1 MQNLLKRV
9 AIGVMGTIAGPLFG
23 LQSVDAFTF
32 DQQEVS
38 QEKFI
43 AIAVPL
49 AQGDL
54 HNLLVLE
61 QISSAKKCWQEDTN
75 QPGVVDPLL
84 LNFDFTG
91 ICGRS
96 TDSNGYSIRVAGQD
110 LGIDYRLSV
119 RKRGSALALV
129 GYSAKD
135 ARAPEL
141 IIGRTTQSGSGFL
154 KIELEPGWRFAKRA
168 YDGKTLGHI
177 YLTRDSFPAVA
188 DPIALENS
196 PKADPK
202 EAISQRV
209 GALPEERTSKRKQ
222 NKSKVVASQS
232 ADANA
237 AKISGAN
244 PSKTT
249 APPSRSAFT
258 KPISIPVPTPGIST
272 PIQAAT
278 VPKAKSIA
286 IAPPPASSRTAN
298 TPFTTPIQIP
308 VPEPNQAPSQS
319 LPPARQYQR
328 PASGPSD
335 LPSLAAGVL
344 PVPGGDIPLGNAPGR
359 EGVYQGFSSN
369 EVPEDGSPP
378 APPMQLAS
386 VASAPSP
393 ALSSH
398 RYRVVVT
405 ASGAQQNELR
415 TLVPDAFRSNY
426 RGQSVLQVGAYRSQQ
441 EADEMLNFLS
451 QNGISGVLDE
461 R

>member
-1 MQNLLKRV
+1 MQHLLKRV
-9 AIGVMGTIAGPLFG
+9 AIGAVGTISGPLFS
-23 LQSVDAFTF
+23 LQSVGAFTF

-49 AQGDL
+49 AQGDN
-54 HNLLVLE
+54 HNLLILE
-61 QISSAKKCWQEDTN
+61 QISSAKKCWQEETN

-96 TDSNGYSIRVAGQD
+96 TDSNGYSIRVGGQD

-119 RKRGSALALV
+119 RKRGGAFALV

-135 ARAPEL
+135 TRAPEL
-141 IIGRTTQSGSGFL
+141 MIGRTTQSGSGFL

-177 YLTRDSFPAVA
+177 YLARDSFPAVT
-188 DPIALENS
+188 DPIAPERS
-196 PKADPK
+196 PKADP
-202 EAISQRV
+202 EVVIAQ
-209 GALPEERTSKRKQ
+209 GAGAAPEEGAGKQ
-222 NKSKVVASQS
+222 NKSKIIASES

-237 AKISGAN
+237 AKTSVAN

-249 APPSRSAFT
+249 AQKRRASFT

-272 PIQAAT
+272 PIRSAS

-286 IAPPPASSRTAN
+286 IAPPPTSNRTAN

-308 VPEPNQAPSQS
+308 VPEPNQTPPQDF
-319 LPPARQYQR
+319 PPARQYQR
-328 PASGPSD
+328 PASNSSD
-335 LPSLAAGVL
+335 LPALAAGVL
-344 PVPGGDIPLGNAPGR
+344 PVPSGDIPSGSAPGR
-359 EGVYQGFSSN
+359 DGVYQGFSSN
-369 EVPEDGSPP
+369 EVPKDGSPP

-393 ALSSH
+393 ALTSH

-405 ASGAQQNELR
+405 ASGSQQNQLR
-415 TLVPDAFRSNY
+415 TLVPDAFRANY

-451 QNGISGVLDE
+451 QNGFSGVLDE